1 MDKIIDIDALEILDS
16 RGFPTI
22 RTTVFLD
29 SGIIGVAMVPS
40 GASTGEREAFE
51 LRDNDRK
58 RYHGKGVLKA
68 VDNVKQ
74 KIATALKGIEVHRQN
89 YIDQLM
95 IDLDGTPNKKN
106 LGANAIL
113 SVSLA
118 VAHASANAN
127 KTALFKNL
135 NKGSEGFFLP
145 VPLMNVINGGQHAN
159 NNIDFQE
166 FMIVPHG
173 ASCFSESIRYGAEVF
188 QKLKL
193 LIEKMGMSSAVGD
206 EGGFAPNLDSNEQAL
221 SLILDSI
228 ESAGYTPGKD
238 ISIALDVASSE
249 FYKDDFY
256 HLDSEGLKLNSEE
269 MCQFLSEMVKN
280 YPIVSIEDGMDQ
292 NDWAGWQKLTSIL
305 GNHTQLVGDDLFVTN
320 VEFLQKGISEKSA
333 NSILIKVNQI
343 GTLSETLSAIELAKA
358 NNFEVVVSHRS
369 GETEDN
375 TISDLACSSAVTQ
388 IKAGSMSR
396 SDRLSKYN
404 RLLVIE
410 HMLGENCAFSGSRIF
425 KNET

>member
-1 MDKIIDIDALEILDS
+1 MNRIIDIDALEILDS

-22 RTTVFLD
+22 RTTVLLD
-29 SGIIGVAMVPS
+29 NGISGVAMVPS

-51 LRDNDRK
+51 LRDNDEG
-58 RYHGKGVLKA
+58 RYLGKGVLKA
-68 VDNVKQ
+68 VNNVKQ
-74 KIATALKGIEVHRQN
+74 KIAPALKGLEVHKQN

-95 IDLDGTPNKKN
+95 IDLDGTPQKKN
-106 LGANAIL
+106 LGANSIL

-127 KTALFKNL
+127 KTPLFKNL
-135 NKGSEGFFLP
+135 NKDNQNFFLP

-173 ASCFSESIRYGAEVF
+173 ASCFSESLRYGAEVF
-188 QKLKL
+188 QKLKS

-206 EGGFAPNLDSNEQAL
+206 EGGFAPNLDSNEHAL

-228 ESAGYTPGKD
+228 ESAGYIPGED

-249 FYKDDFY
+249 FYKDNLY
-256 HLDSEGLKLNSEE
+256 HINSEGLKLNSEE
-269 MCQFLSEMVKN
+269 MCDFLSKLVKN

-292 NDWAGWQKLTSIL
+292 NDWIGWQKLTSLL
-305 GNHTQLVGDDLFVTN
+305 GNDTQLVGDDLFVTN
-320 VEFLQKGISEKSA
+320 VKFLQKGINEKSA

-343 GTLSETLSAIELAKA
+343 GTLSETQSTIELARA

-375 TISDLACSSAVTQ
+375 SISDLACSSEATQ

-410 HMLGENCAFSGSRIF
+410 HLLGANCSFSGSKIF

>member
-1 MDKIIDIDALEILDS
+1 MNRIIDIDALEILDS
-16 RGFPTI
+16 RGFPTV
-22 RTTVFLD
+22 RTTVLLD
-29 SGIIGVAMVPS
+29 NGIAGVAMVPS

-51 LRDNDRK
+51 LRDNDAA
-58 RYHGKGVLKA
+58 RYLGKGVLKA
-68 VDNVKQ
+68 VKNVKQ
-74 KIATALKGIEVHRQN
+74 KIAPALKGLEVHKQN

-95 IDLDGTPNKKN
+95 IELDGTPQKKN

-127 KTALFKNL
+127 KTPLFKNL
-135 NKGSEGFFLP
+135 NKNLQNFFLP

-173 ASCFSESIRYGAEVF
+173 ADCFSESIRYGAEVF
-188 QKLKL
+188 QKLKSM
-193 LIEKMGMSSAVGD
+193 IEKMGMSSAVGD

-228 ESAGYTPGKD
+228 ESAGYAPGED

-249 FYKDDFY
+249 FYKDNLY
-256 HLDSEGLKLNSEE
+256 HIDSEGLKLNSEE
-269 MCQFLSEMVKN
+269 MCSFLTKLVKN

-292 NDWAGWQKLTSIL
+292 NDWAGWQKLTSSL
-305 GNHTQLVGDDLFVTN
+305 GNDTQLVGDDLFVTN
-320 VEFLQKGISEKSA
+320 VEFLQKGINEKSA

-343 GTLSETLSAIELAKA
+343 GTLSETLSTIELANA

-375 TISDLACSSAVTQ
+375 SISDLACSSGATQ

-410 HMLGENCAFSGSRIF
+410 HMLGADCSFSGPKIF
-425 KNET
+425 KK

>member
-1 MDKIIDIDALEILDS
+1 MDRIIDIDALEILDS
-16 RGFPTI
+16 RGFPTV
-22 RTTVFLD
+22 RTTVLLD
-29 SGIIGVAMVPS
+29 NGVFGIAMVPS

-51 LRDNDRK
+51 LRDNDDA
-58 RYHGKGVLKA
+58 RYLGKGVLKA
-68 VDNVKQ
+68 VNNVKQ
-74 KIATALKGIEVHRQN
+74 KIAPALKGLEVHKQN

-95 IDLDGTPNKKN
+95 IELDGTPQKKN

-118 VAHASANAN
+118 VAHASANVN
-127 KTALFKNL
+127 KMPLFKNL
-135 NKGSEGFFLP
+135 NKDSQNFILP

-173 ASCFSESIRYGAEVF
+173 AESFSESIRYGAEVF

-206 EGGFAPNLDSNEQAL
+206 EGGFAPNLDSNEHAL

-228 ESAGYTPGKD
+228 ESAGYDPGKD

-249 FYKDDFY
+249 FYKDNLY
-256 HLDSEGLKLNSEE
+256 HIDSEGLKLNSEE
-269 MCQFLSEMVKN
+269 MCNFLLKLVKDF
-280 YPIVSIEDGMDQ
+280 PIVSIEDGMDQ
-292 NDWAGWQKLTSIL
+292 NDWVGWQKLTSLL
-305 GNHTQLVGDDLFVTN
+305 GNDTQLVGDDLFVTN
-320 VEFLQKGISEKSA
+320 VEFLQKGIYEKSA

-343 GTLSETLSAIELAKA
+343 GTLSETLSTIKLAKA

-375 TISDLACSSAVTQ
+375 SISDLACSSGATQ

-410 HMLGENCAFSGSRIF
+410 HMLGEDCSFSGSKIF
-425 KNET
+425 KK

>member
-1 MDKIIDIDALEILDS
+1 
-16 RGFPTI
+16 
-22 RTTVFLD
+22 
-29 SGIIGVAMVPS
+29 
-40 GASTGEREAFE
+40 
-51 LRDNDRK
+51 
-58 RYHGKGVLKA
+58 
-68 VDNVKQ
+68 
-74 KIATALKGIEVHRQN
+74 
-89 YIDQLM
+89 
-95 IDLDGTPNKKN
+95 
-106 LGANAIL
+106 
-113 SVSLA
+113 
-118 VAHASANAN
+118 
-127 KTALFKNL
+127 
-135 NKGSEGFFLP
+135 
-145 VPLMNVINGGQHAN
+145 MNVINGGQHAN

-249 FYKDDFY
+249 FYKDGFY

-292 NDWAGWQKLTSIL
+292 NDWTGWQKLTSLL

-410 HMLGENCAFSGSRIF
+410 HMLGENSVFSGSRIF

>member
-68 VDNVKQ
+68 VGNVKQ

-410 HMLGENCAFSGSRIF
+410 HMLGENCVFSGSRIF

>member
-68 VDNVKQ
+68 VGNVKQ
-74 KIATALKGIEVHRQN
+74 KIAPALKGIEVHKQN

-95 IDLDGTPNKKN
+95 IALDGTPNKKN

-127 KTALFKNL
+127 KTALFKNIY
-135 NKGSEGFFLP
+135 KGSGSFFLP

-193 LIEKMGMSSAVGD
+193 MIEKMGMSSAVGD

-249 FYKDDFY
+249 FYKDGFY

-292 NDWAGWQKLTSIL
+292 NDWTGWQKLTSLL

-410 HMLGENCAFSGSRIF
+410 HMLGENSVFSGSRIF

>member
-1 MDKIIDIDALEILDS
+1 M
-16 RGFPTI
+16 
-22 RTTVFLD
+22 
-29 SGIIGVAMVPS
+29 
-40 GASTGEREAFE
+40 
-51 LRDNDRK
+51 
-58 RYHGKGVLKA
+58 
-68 VDNVKQ
+68 
-74 KIATALKGIEVHRQN
+74 
-89 YIDQLM
+89 
-95 IDLDGTPNKKN
+95 
-106 LGANAIL
+106 
-113 SVSLA
+113 
-118 VAHASANAN
+118 
-127 KTALFKNL
+127 FKNL
-135 NKGSEGFFLP
+135 NKGSEGFSLP

-410 HMLGENCAFSGSRIF
+410 HMLGENCVFSGSRIF

>member
-16 RGFPTI
+16 RGIPTI
-22 RTTVFLD
+22 RTTVLLD
-29 SGIIGVAMVPS
+29 NGIIGAAMVPS

-51 LRDNDRK
+51 LRDNDRA

-68 VDNVKQ
+68 VGNVKQ
-74 KIATALKGIEVHRQN
+74 KIAPALKGVEVHNQN

-95 IDLDGTPNKKN
+95 IALDGTPNKKN
-106 LGANAIL
+106 LGANTIL

-135 NKGSEGFFLP
+135 NEGTQDFFLP

-188 QKLKL
+188 QNLKL

-228 ESAGYTPGKD
+228 ESAGYTPGED
-238 ISIALDVASSE
+238 VSIALDVASSE
-249 FYKDDFY
+249 FYKDNCY

-269 MCQFLSEMVKN
+269 MCQFLSKMVKN

-292 NDWAGWQKLTSIL
+292 NDWAGWQRLTSLL

-343 GTLSETLSAIELAKA
+343 GTLTETLSAIELAKE

-375 TISDLACSSAVTQ
+375 TISDLACSSGATQ

-410 HMLGENCAFSGSRIF
+410 HMLGENCAFSGSKIF

>member
-1 MDKIIDIDALEILDS
+1 MDRIIDIDALEILDS
-16 RGFPTI
+16 RGFPTV
-22 RTTVFLD
+22 RTTVILD
-29 SGIIGVAMVPS
+29 NGVFGVAMVPS

-51 LRDNDRK
+51 LRDNDEA
-58 RYHGKGVLKA
+58 RYLGKGVLKA
-68 VDNVKQ
+68 VNNVKQ
-74 KIATALKGIEVHRQN
+74 KIAPALKGLEVHKQN

-95 IDLDGTPNKKN
+95 IELDGTSQKKN

-118 VAHASANAN
+118 VAHASANVN
-127 KTALFKNL
+127 KMPLFKNL
-135 NKGSEGFFLP
+135 NKDSQNFILP

-173 ASCFSESIRYGAEVF
+173 AESFSESIRYGAEVF

-206 EGGFAPNLDSNEQAL
+206 EGGFAPNLDSNEHAL

-228 ESAGYTPGKD
+228 ESAGYDPGKD

-249 FYKDDFY
+249 FYKDNLY
-256 HLDSEGLKLNSEE
+256 HIDSEGLKLNSEE
-269 MCQFLSEMVKN
+269 MCNFLLKLVKDF
-280 YPIVSIEDGMDQ
+280 PIVSIEDGMDQ
-292 NDWAGWQKLTSIL
+292 NDWVGWQKLTSLL
-305 GNHTQLVGDDLFVTN
+305 GNDTQLVGDDLFVTN
-320 VEFLQKGISEKSA
+320 VEFLQKGIYEKSA

-343 GTLSETLSAIELAKA
+343 GTLSETLSTIKLAKA

-375 TISDLACSSAVTQ
+375 SISDLACSSGATQ

-410 HMLGENCAFSGSRIF
+410 HMLGEGCSFSGSKIF
-425 KNET
+425 KK

>member
-68 VDNVKQ
+68 VGNVKQ
-74 KIATALKGIEVHRQN
+74 KIAPALKGIEVHKQS

-95 IDLDGTPNKKN
+95 IALDGTPNKKN

-135 NKGSEGFFLP
+135 YKGSGSFFLP

-410 HMLGENCAFSGSRIF
+410 HMLGENCVFSGSRIF

>member
-1 MDKIIDIDALEILDS
+1 MDRIIDIDALEILDS
-16 RGFPTI
+16 RGFPTV
-22 RTTVFLD
+22 RTTVLLD
-29 SGIIGVAMVPS
+29 NGVFGVAMVPS

-51 LRDNDRK
+51 LRDNDEA
-58 RYHGKGVLKA
+58 RYLGKGVLKA
-68 VDNVKQ
+68 VNNVKQ
-74 KIATALKGIEVHRQN
+74 KIAPALKGLEVHKQN

-95 IDLDGTPNKKN
+95 IELDGTPQKKN

-118 VAHASANAN
+118 VAHASANVN
-127 KTALFKNL
+127 KMPLFKNL
-135 NKGSEGFFLP
+135 NKDSQNFILP

-173 ASCFSESIRYGAEVF
+173 AESFSESIRYGAEVF

-206 EGGFAPNLDSNEQAL
+206 EGGFAPNLDSNEHAL

-228 ESAGYTPGKD
+228 ESAGYDPGKD

-249 FYKDDFY
+249 FYKDNLY
-256 HLDSEGLKLNSEE
+256 HIDSEGLKLNSEE
-269 MCQFLSEMVKN
+269 MCNFLLKLVKDF
-280 YPIVSIEDGMDQ
+280 PIVSIEDGMDQ
-292 NDWAGWQKLTSIL
+292 NDWVGWQKLTSLL
-305 GNHTQLVGDDLFVTN
+305 GNDTQLVGDDLFVTN
-320 VEFLQKGISEKSA
+320 VEFLQKGIYEKSA

-343 GTLSETLSAIELAKA
+343 GTLSETLSTIKLAKA

-375 TISDLACSSAVTQ
+375 SISDLACSSGATQ

-410 HMLGENCAFSGSRIF
+410 HMLGEGCSFSGSKIF
-425 KNET
+425 KK

>member
-1 MDKIIDIDALEILDS
+1 
-16 RGFPTI
+16 
-22 RTTVFLD
+22 
-29 SGIIGVAMVPS
+29 
-40 GASTGEREAFE
+40 
-51 LRDNDRK
+51 
-58 RYHGKGVLKA
+58 
-68 VDNVKQ
+68 
-74 KIATALKGIEVHRQN
+74 
-89 YIDQLM
+89 
-95 IDLDGTPNKKN
+95 
-106 LGANAIL
+106 
-113 SVSLA
+113 
-118 VAHASANAN
+118 
-127 KTALFKNL
+127 
-135 NKGSEGFFLP
+135 
-145 VPLMNVINGGQHAN
+145 
-159 NNIDFQE
+159 
-166 FMIVPHG
+166 
-173 ASCFSESIRYGAEVF
+173 
-188 QKLKL
+188 
-193 LIEKMGMSSAVGD
+193 
-206 EGGFAPNLDSNEQAL
+206 
-221 SLILDSI
+221 
-228 ESAGYTPGKD
+228 
-238 ISIALDVASSE
+238 
-249 FYKDDFY
+249 
-256 HLDSEGLKLNSEE
+256 

-410 HMLGENCAFSGSRIF
+410 HMLGENCVFSGSRIF

>member
-22 RTTVFLD
+22 RTTVLLD

-51 LRDNDRK
+51 LRDNDRT

-68 VDNVKQ
+68 VGNVKQ
-74 KIATALKGIEVHRQN
+74 KIAPALKGLEVHKQDH
-89 YIDQLM
+89 IDQLM
-95 IDLDGTPNKKN
+95 IALDGTPNKKI

-135 NKGSEGFFLP
+135 NRDREDFFLP

-173 ASCFSESIRYGAEVF
+173 ASSFSESIRYGAEVF
-188 QKLKL
+188 QNLKL

-228 ESAGYTPGKD
+228 ESAGYTPGED

-292 NDWAGWQKLTSIL
+292 NDWTGWRKLTSLL

-343 GTLSETLSAIELAKA
+343 GTLSETLSAIQLAKA

-410 HMLGENCAFSGSRIF
+410 HMLGENCGFSGSEIF
-425 KNET
+425 KNEA